1 MRKTNYNEIEKLTFR
16 LNYIEDENTKLK
28 ELLEQNGND
37 LKDKNIKKKKK
48 ILFKIIKKTKMM
60 IKLGKIFFFD
70 IVFYLIYFFS

>member
-37 LKDKNIKKKKK
+37 LKDKNIKMK
-48 ILFKIIKKTKMM
+48 ILKEKEDIIQNN
-60 IKLGKIFFFD
+60 
-70 IVFYLIYFFS
+70 

>member
-1 MRKTNYNEIEKLTFR
+1 MRKTNNNEIEKLTFR
-16 LNYIEDENTKLK
+16 LNDIEDENTKLK
-28 ELLEQNGND
+28 ELLKQNGND